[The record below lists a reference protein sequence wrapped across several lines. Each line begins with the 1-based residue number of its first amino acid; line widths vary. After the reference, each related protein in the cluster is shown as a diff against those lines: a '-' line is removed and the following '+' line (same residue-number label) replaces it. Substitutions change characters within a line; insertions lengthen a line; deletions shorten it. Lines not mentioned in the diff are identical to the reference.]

1 MAGKRTGNRTYIH
14 GSAVDCLP
22 APLKR
27 RVYIASL
34 RLEDASQAG
43 IADKFFNIN
52 FVITH
57 PDHIEFV
64 EAEDFDMNYEPVL
77 GQRYRVDNDG
87 RISYIPRP
95 AKPRVLHQRYKTV
108 NYDYEGFDIK
118 DDMKREKWYRKHFDS
133 RRMSGAGF
141 EHKWLEMLEEIKT
154 KETA

>member
-1 MAGKRTGNRTYIH
+1 MAGKRTGNKTYIH

-52 FVITH
+52 FVITN
-57 PDHIEFV
+57 PDQIELV
-64 EAEDFDMNYEPVL
+64 EA
-77 GQRYRVDNDG
+77 VDDNG

-118 DDMKREKWYRKHFDS
+118 DDMSREKWYRKHFDS